1 MFDGAIRPKIDP
13 ILNRLATRLVQMGA
27 TADRVT
33 IIGFILGCFAAL
45 AIIQGWF
52 LTGLALL
59 LISRIFDGLDGA
71 VAKQTQS
78 TDFGGFLDIVLDFAF
93 YGMIPLAF
101 AIYDPAQN
109 ALAAAVLIFTFY
121 ANGASFL
128 AFSTLAAK
136 QGLETDVRGSKSI
149 FFTTGLTEAT
159 ETIVLFALFCLIPSG
174 FTLMAYIFAALCLYT
189 TISRIMQAKQI
200 F

>member
-52 LTGLALL
+52 LIGLALL

>member
-1 MFDGAIRPKIDP
+1 MFDGTIRPKIDP
-13 ILNRLATRLVQMGA
+13 MLNRIATTLVGVGV
-27 TADRVT
+27 TADNVT
-33 IIGFILGCFAAL
+33 IIGFIVGCLAAASL
-45 AIIQGWF
+45 IQGWF
-52 LTGLALL
+52 ILGLVLL
-59 LISRIFDGLDGA
+59 LMSRIFDGLDGA

-101 AIYDPAQN
+101 AIHDPAAN
-109 ALAAAVLIFTFY
+109 ALAASVLIFTFY

-128 AFSTLAAK
+128 AFSTFAAK
-136 QGLETDVRGSKSI
+136 QGLETDIRGNKSI

-159 ETIVLFALFCLIPSG
+159 ETIVVFTLFCLFPGYFAI
-174 FTLMAYIFAALCLYT
+174 LAYVFAVLCLYT
-189 TISRIMQAKQI
+189 TLSRIMQAKQL

>member
-1 MFDGAIRPKIDP
+1 MFDGTIRPKIDP
-13 ILNRLATRLVQMGA
+13 MLNRIATILVRMGV
-27 TADRVT
+27 TADNVT
-33 IIGFILGCFAAL
+33 IIGFIVGCLAAASL
-45 AIIQGWF
+45 IQGWF
-52 LTGLALL
+52 IFGLVLL
-59 LISRIFDGLDGA
+59 LMSRIFDGLDGA

-101 AIYDPAQN
+101 AIHDPTAN
-109 ALAAAVLIFTFY
+109 ALAASVLIFTFY

-136 QGLETDVRGSKSI
+136 QGLETDIRGNKSI

-159 ETIVLFALFCLIPSG
+159 ETIVLFTLFCLFPGYFAI
-174 FTLMAYIFAALCLYT
+174 LAYVFALLCLYT
-189 TISRIMQAKQI
+189 TLSRIIQAKQL

>member
-13 ILNRLATRLVQMGA
+13 ILNHIAATLVRAGA
-27 TADRVT
+27 TADGVT
-33 IIGFILGCFAAL
+33 IIGFILGCIAAL
-45 AIIQGWF
+45 AITQGWF
-52 LTGLALL
+52 IIGLVAL
-59 LISRIFDGLDGA
+59 LISRVFDGLDGA

-101 AIYDPAQN
+101 AFHDPAQN

-136 QGLETDVRGSKSI
+136 QGLETSVRGSKSI

-159 ETIVLFALFCLIPSG
+159 ETIVLFVLFCLFPSY
-174 FTLMAYIFAALCLYT
+174 FTVFAYIFAALCLYT
-189 TISRIMQAKQI
+189 TLSRIMQAKQI

>member
-1 MFDGAIRPKIDP
+1 MFDGTIRPKIDP
-13 ILNRLATRLVQMGA
+13 ILNRIATTLVGVGL
-27 TADRVT
+27 TADNVT
-33 IIGFILGCFAAL
+33 IIGFIVGCLAAASL
-45 AIIQGWF
+45 IQGWF
-52 LTGLALL
+52 ILGLVLL
-59 LISRIFDGLDGA
+59 LMSRLFDGLDGA

-101 AIYDPAQN
+101 AIHDPAAN
-109 ALAAAVLIFTFY
+109 ALAASVLIFTFY

-136 QGLETDVRGSKSI
+136 QGLETDIRGNKSI

-159 ETIVLFALFCLIPSG
+159 ETIMLFTLFCLFPGYFAI
-174 FTLMAYIFAALCLYT
+174 LAYVFAVLCLYT
-189 TISRIMQAKQI
+189 TISRIMQARQL